1 MAQNNQLNQVEGPP
15 RIDPGATAVALAVA
29 VLLVLIGHALPW
41 IGPSSGW
48 NVLFGRAGAVGVLP
62 SIFSVTSLLFGVAGS
77 ATGLVTRLWVI
88 GWACAFGCGFSVVT
102 GVWAVWSR
110 QTAGTGPPGPGPGL
124 LLVLVAMVL
133 MAMMWARLAWSRPG
147 GRANG

>member
-1 MAQNNQLNQVEGPP
+1 MSQTNRLDEVSGPP

-29 VLLVLIGHALPW
+29 VLLVLLGHALPW
-41 IGPSSGW
+41 IGPASGW

-62 SIFSVTSLLFGVAGS
+62 SVFSVTSLLFGVVGC
-77 ATGLVTRLWVI
+77 ATGLVTRLWVV
-88 GWACAFGCGFSVVT
+88 GWASAFGCGFSVVT

-110 QTAGTGPPGPGPGL
+110 QTAGSGAPGPGPGL

-133 MAMMWARLAWSRPG
+133 MAAMWVRLAWSRPG